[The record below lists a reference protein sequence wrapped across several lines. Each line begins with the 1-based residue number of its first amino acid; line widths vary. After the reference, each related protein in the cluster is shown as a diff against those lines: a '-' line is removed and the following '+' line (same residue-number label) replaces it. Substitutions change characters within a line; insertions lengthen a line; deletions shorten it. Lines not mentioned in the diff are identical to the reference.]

1 MPYLNNHFHIYD
13 HQSEV
18 CFRIIGKSNFMRWL
32 NDHADFERYTFFST
46 YPKLKKYLK
55 EINRSIHRR
64 ANLEGIKEIKE
75 ENLIDNG
82 WQNVRR

>member
-18 CFRIIGKSNFMRWL
+18 YFLIIGKSNFMRWL

-46 YPKLKKYLK
+46 HTKLKKYLK
-55 EINRSIHRR
+55 EID
-64 ANLEGIKEIKE
+64 LEGIKEIKE
-75 ENLIDNG
+75 EDLIDNG